1 VEIYI
6 PIITKEVT
14 KMVLNEKE
22 LIQLCKRMINIK
34 SYSGEENNLVEFLK
48 EKMIELGYDEVSVD
62 EYGNIIGKIN
72 GKGSGK
78 TVLFDG
84 HVDTVPV
91 QDESLWIHKP
101 FKAEIEDGKIY
112 GRGASDMKGALA
124 SMIFSLASLK
134 KNNILLDGDVYVS
147 GTVHEECF
155 EGVALG
161 KVIDRVKPDYVVIGE
176 ASDLKLKVGQKGRAE
191 VSITTKGKSA
201 HSSNPEVGINAV
213 YKMMDIVR
221 GVKELTPSEH
231 PSLGKGIIELTDI
244 KSNPY
249 PGASVV
255 PENCTATYDR
265 RLLVGETKD
274 TVIDEIKNVIDELF
288 VKDDKLS
295 AKVEIALGENV
306 CYTGKV
312 IKALRFFPA
321 WLMDIESNIVK
332 GSLEGMRKAG
342 IPMETSTYYFCTNGS
357 CSAGERNIPTI
368 GFGPSLER
376 LAHVVDEYIEIDQLV
391 KSCNGYMNIALEL
404 SKQEIF

>member
-1 VEIYI
+1 
-6 PIITKEVT
+6 
-14 KMVLNEKE
+14 MVFNEQE
-22 LIQLCKRMINIK
+22 LIQLCKSMINIK
-34 SYSGEENNLVEFLK
+34 SYSGEENNLVEYLK
-48 EKMIELGYDEVSVD
+48 DKMIELGYDEVIID

-91 QDESLWIHKP
+91 QDESLWTHKP
-101 FKAEIEDGKIY
+101 FNAEIEDGKIY

-134 KNNILLDGDVYVS
+134 KNNIHLDGDVYVS

-221 GVKELTPSEH
+221 AVKELIPSEH

-265 RLLVGETKD
+265 RLLVGETKE

-295 AKVEIALGENV
+295 AKVEIAFGENV
-306 CYTGKV
+306 CYTGEV

-321 WLMDIESNIVK
+321 WLMDMESNIVK
-332 GSLEGMRKAG
+332 GSLKGMRRAG

-404 SKQEIF
+404 SKQEIY